1 MIEPIPLCVPSVSS
15 VEEAAVSNALRSG
28 WVAPAGPQVDIFEA
42 ELAALTDRP
51 AVVSVSSGT
60 AALHLALLA
69 AGVGTDDEVA
79 VATLTFAA
87 TTNSVAY
94 VGARPLFIDCD
105 ESGLMSPELLRL
117 ALRERTAAG
126 RPIRAVVPVDVYGRP
141 VDHPAIAEI
150 AREFGAVVVADAAES
165 LGSLHNG
172 RPAASYGTFAAVSF
186 NGNKVVTTS
195 SGGAVMCPDLESA
208 QHVRYL
214 ASQARQ
220 PVPHYE
226 HTEVGYNYRLSNIL
240 AALGSAQLSRLPEI
254 LRTKRFHFETYRAM
268 TEKLEGVRILDP
280 ADGNCWMNA
289 LILESERDVSELSM
303 KLADLGIETR
313 PIFKPMHMQPV
324 HTGADLSFITG
335 QAEDLYRRGII
346 LPSSTDLSPEQI
358 SRVVNAV
365 VTICQSRSGVL

>member
-1 MIEPIPLCVPSVSS
+1 MIEPIPLCVPSVGP

-28 WVAPAGPQVDIFEA
+28 WVAPAGPQVDMFEA
-42 ELAALTDRP
+42 ELAELTDRP

-69 AGVGTDDEVA
+69 AGVEAGDEVA

-87 TTNSVAY
+87 TANAVAY

-105 ESGLMSPELLRL
+105 ESGLMSPDLVRL
-117 ALRERTAAG
+117 ALRERTGAG

-141 VDHPAIAEI
+141 VDHPAIETI
-150 AREFGAVVVADAAES
+150 AREFGAVVVSDAAES
-165 LGSLHNG
+165 LGSLLNG

-186 NGNKVVTTS
+186 NGNKIVTTS
-195 SGGAVMCPDLESA
+195 SGGAVMCPDQESA
-208 QHVRYL
+208 QRVRYL

-220 PVPHYE
+220 PVRHYE
-226 HTEVGYNYRLSNIL
+226 HTEIGYNYRLSNIL

-254 LRTKRFHFETYRAM
+254 LRTKRAHFEIYRTMA
-268 TEKLEGVRILDP
+268 ERVEGVSILDP

-289 LILESERDVSELSM
+289 LILETERDANELSTR
-303 KLADLGIETR
+303 LAHLGIETR
-313 PIFKPMHMQPV
+313 PVFKPMHMQPM
-324 HTGADLSFITG
+324 HSDTDQSFITG
-335 QAEDLYRRGII
+335 RAEDLYRRGIM

-358 SRVVNAV
+358 SRVVDAV
-365 VTICQSRSGVL
+365 ATVCQSRSRLR